1 MYIYAQIL
9 QKEAFLFPN
18 RSPMWFNNKNERYF
32 CEYLSKILVP
42 AIGFEP
48 IRSRELRILSPVRLP
63 IPPRGH
69 IYSIIHIFMLFE
81 GF

>member
-9 QKEAFLFPN
+9 QKGAFLFPN
-18 RSPMWFNNKNERYF
+18 CSPMWFNNKNERYF

-69 IYSIIHIFMLFE
+69 IYSFFTVFIQYE

>member
-9 QKEAFLFPN
+9 QKGAFLFPN

-48 IRSRELRILSPVRLP
+48 IRSRELRILRL
-63 IPPRGH
+63 
-69 IYSIIHIFMLFE
+69 IYE
-81 GF
+81 GYTTIYCVYIAL